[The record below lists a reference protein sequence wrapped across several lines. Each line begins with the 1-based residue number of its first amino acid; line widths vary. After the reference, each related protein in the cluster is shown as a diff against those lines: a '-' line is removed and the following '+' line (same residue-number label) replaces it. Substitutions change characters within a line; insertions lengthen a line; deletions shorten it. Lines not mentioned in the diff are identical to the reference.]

1 MIRKSIDPQK
11 KTGTAIPGYGCVS
24 GDLPATLCRCSII
37 NLVSG
42 RASFPVKGS
51 RCSVHGSP
59 SKDAGDRNKTTTTIL
74 PLIGYIVLPILAA
87 LILISCI
94 VPPGIVGGLFNT
106 TDSCLYVNPY
116 PIHEDGNVTT
126 RFVKV
131 NRTGPDSVLIVMRPD
146 PGTGRGTPVDLHY
159 GWEDISTPQHIAGL
173 GLDIRMEPPD
183 RLLYLYGDSVT
194 LNGAGMYSNGTP
206 TKRLVV
212 IDTDPAN
219 KTGSTILYSGH
230 I

>member
-1 MIRKSIDPQK
+1 MTRKTIDPQK
-11 KTGTAIPGYGCVS
+11 KTGTAIHEYGYIS
-24 GDLPATLCRCSII
+24 GDLPATLCRGSKIDI
-37 NLVSG
+37 VSG
-42 RASFPVKGS
+42 GVSLPVKGCK
-51 RCSVHGSP
+51 CSVHCSP
-59 SKDAGDRNKTTTTIL
+59 SKDAGDRNKTMTTIL

-116 PIHEDGNVTT
+116 PIHEEENVTA
-126 RFVKV
+126 RFVEV

-159 GWEDISTPQHIAGL
+159 DGEDISTPQRIVGL
-173 GLDIRMEPPD
+173 GLDIRMEPSD
-183 RLLYLYGDSVT
+183 RLLYLSGDSVT
-194 LNGAGMYSNGTP
+194 LRGAGMYSNGTP

-219 KTGSTILYSGH
+219 KTGSTILYSGY